1 MSVFAWQGI
10 DARGKPAKGIRDA
23 ESARALRGALRKEG
37 IMATSIEEEAAARK
51 RVAREI
57 DLSRYLQRVS
67 TLDVAL
73 VTRQLATLLR
83 AGVPLVEALSAII
96 DQLEKPALKTAFTQ
110 TRDKVNEGS
119 SLADALKAHTK
130 VFPSVYVNMVA
141 AGEASGMLDGVLE
154 RLADFLDSQA
164 DLRSKVTGALIYPMV
179 LAVFAVVVVT
189 IIMVFVVPKVTAIF
203 ADFERALPWYTQ
215 LLITVSD
222 FITAFWWLLVG
233 LMAGAGYGLKRFR
246 STPAGR
252 EKWDRMV
259 LRLPQVGKLVVMVA
273 VARFSRTLATLL
285 ASGVPVLSAL
295 DITRNVL
302 GNTMLMKAVEEAR
315 DSIREG
321 ESIATPLKRS
331 GQFPPIVTH
340 MIAVGERSGEL
351 ERMLE
356 HVAVAYDG
364 QVNVRIGA
372 MTRILEPTM
381 IIIMAAVVGSI
392 AFSMMMPL
400 LKINEFIG
408 G

>member
-1 MSVFAWQGI
+1 MAVFAWQGI
-10 DARGKPAKGIRDA
+10 DAKGKQAKGIRDA

-51 RVAREI
+51 RVSREI
-57 DLSRYLQRVS
+57 DLSRYFQRVS

-96 DQLEKPALKTAFTQ
+96 DQLEKPAFKTAFTQ

-119 SLADALKAHTK
+119 SLADALKAHPK
-130 VFPSVYVNMVA
+130 VFPGVYVNMVA

-164 DLRSKVTGALIYPMV
+164 DLRTKVTGALIYPMV
-179 LAVFAVVVVT
+179 LAVFAALVVT

-215 LLITVSD
+215 LLITTSD
-222 FITAFWWLLVG
+222 FITGFWWLL
-233 LMAGAGYGLKRFR
+233 LAMLAGAGFSLKRFR
-246 STPAGR
+246 SRPEGR
-252 EKWDRMV
+252 EKWDGMV
-259 LRLPQVGKLVVMVA
+259 LRVPQVGKLVVMVA

-285 ASGVPVLSAL
+285 ASGVPVLTAL
-295 DITRNVL
+295 DITSNVL
-302 GNTMLMKAVEEAR
+302 GNTILMKAVEAAR

-321 ESIATPLKRS
+321 ESISTPLKRS

-356 HVAVAYDG
+356 HVAVAYDS
-364 QVNVRIGA
+364 QVSVRIAA

-381 IIIMAAVVGSI
+381 IIIMAVVVGSI

>member
-1 MSVFAWQGI
+1 MAVFAWQGI

-51 RVAREI
+51 RVSREI
-57 DLSRYLQRVS
+57 DFSRYFQRVS
-67 TLDVAL
+67 TLDIAL

-96 DQLEKPALKTAFTQ
+96 EQLEKPLLKTAFTQ

-119 SLADALKAHTK
+119 SLADALKAHPK
-130 VFPSVYVNMVA
+130 VFPGVYVNMVA

-164 DLRSKVTGALIYPMV
+164 DLRTKVTGALIYPMV
-179 LAVFAVVVVT
+179 LAVFAAFVVT

-215 LLITVSD
+215 LLITASD
-222 FITAFWWLLVG
+222 FITDFWWLLLG
-233 LMAGAGYGLKRFR
+233 LLAGAGWGLKRFR
-246 STPAGR
+246 STPEGR

-285 ASGVPVLSAL
+285 ASGVPVLTAL

-302 GNTMLMKAVEEAR
+302 GNTILMKAVEEAR
-315 DSIREG
+315 ESIREG

-356 HVAVAYDG
+356 HVAVAYDS
-364 QVNVRIGA
+364 QVSVRIAA

>member
-1 MSVFAWQGI
+1 MAVFAWQGI
-10 DARGKPAKGIRDA
+10 DAKGKPSKGIRDA
-23 ESARALRGALRKEG
+23 ESAKALRAALRKEG
-37 IMATSIEEEAAARK
+37 VLATSIEEEAKARK
-51 RVAREI
+51 RVSREV
-57 DLSRYLQRVS
+57 DLSRLFQRVS

-83 AGVPLVEALSAII
+83 AGVPLVEALTAII
-96 DQLEKPALKTAFTQ
+96 DQLEKPLLKTAFTQ

-119 SLADALKAHTK
+119 SLADALKAHPK
-130 VFPSVYVNMVA
+130 VFPGVYVNMVA

-164 DLRSKVTGALIYPMV
+164 DLRTKVTGALIYPMV
-179 LAVFAVVVVT
+179 LAVFAAFVVT

-203 ADFERALPWYTQ
+203 ADFEKALPWYTQ

-222 FITAFWWLLVG
+222 FITGFWWLLLG
-233 LMAGAGYGLKRFR
+233 LVVGAGWGLRR
-246 STPAGR
+246 YRATPAGR
-252 EKWDRMV
+252 EKWDRTM
-259 LRLPQVGKLVVMVA
+259 LRLPLVGKLVVMVA

-285 ASGVPVLSAL
+285 SSGVPVLTAL

-302 GNTMLMKAVEEAR
+302 GNSILMRAVEEAR
-315 DSIREG
+315 ESIREG

-364 QVNVRIGA
+364 QVSVRIAA
-372 MTRILEPTM
+372 MTRVLEPAM

>member
-1 MSVFAWQGI
+1 MAVFAWQGI
-10 DARGKPAKGIRDA
+10 DGKGRPAKGIRDA
-23 ESARALRGALRKEG
+23 ESAKALRAALRKEG
-37 IMATSIEEEAAARK
+37 VLATSIEEEAKARK
-51 RVAREI
+51 RVSREV
-57 DLSRYLQRVS
+57 DLSRLFQRVS

-96 DQLEKPALKTAFTQ
+96 DQLEKPLLKTAFTQ

-119 SLADALKAHTK
+119 SLADALKAHPK
-130 VFPSVYVNMVA
+130 VFPGVYVNMVA

-164 DLRSKVTGALIYPMV
+164 DLRTKVTGALIYPMV
-179 LAVFAVVVVT
+179 LAVFAAFVVT

-203 ADFERALPWYTQ
+203 ADFEKALPWYTQ
-215 LLITVSD
+215 LLITISD
-222 FITAFWWLLVG
+222 FITDFWWLLLGLLVG
-233 LMAGAGYGLKRFR
+233 AFWGLRR
-246 STPAGR
+246 YRATPAGR
-252 EKWDRMV
+252 EKWDRTV
-259 LRLPQVGKLVVMVA
+259 LRLPLVGKLVVMVA

-285 ASGVPVLSAL
+285 SSGVPVLTAL

-302 GNTMLMKAVEEAR
+302 GNSILMRAVEQAR

-364 QVNVRIGA
+364 QVSVRIAA
-372 MTRILEPTM
+372 MTRVLEPAM